1 MLIFVLMLCCLFD
14 ITIQAFKPAN
24 VQLRMCLMIDSATK
38 SECREQHTHG
48 INYWN
53 WRQRGPIFQKFTK
66 FGVFVSIKKNYIGNL
81 LNSLMEPN

>member
-14 ITIQAFKPAN
+14 ITIQAFKPVN

-38 SECREQHTHG
+38 TECRELHTHG

-53 WRQRGPIFQKFTK
+53 WRQFTK
-66 FGVFVSIKKNYIGNL
+66 LGVFVSIKKNYIGNL